1 MILIKNMNNF
11 HIRIKMTSAHEG
23 QAAEKVK
30 VQPWGGKSTGDNRKA
45 HCQAYF
51 PCPSMVS
58 SLQNIML
65 LQISKENEFH

>member
-30 VQPWGGKSTGDNRKA
+30 VQPWGGKSTGDRGGTLRA
-45 HCQAYF
+45 VGA
-51 PCPSMVS
+51 
-58 SLQNIML
+58 
-65 LQISKENEFH
+65 

>member
-1 MILIKNMNNF
+1 MKL
-11 HIRIKMTSAHEG
+11 TSAHEG
-23 QAAEKVK
+23 QATEEVK
-30 VQPWGGKSTGDNRKA
+30 VQPWGVNQRGIAEKHTAR
-45 HCQAYF
+45 HIC